1 MTKSVF
7 FCNIFLSFS
16 EIFDDYCRRE
26 PDVATLLC
34 VLGQARADARQ
45 QHSLLQMRAQ
55 RVGRRGAQQGF
66 LFFLFLS
73 LSFSFSPLFY
83 FSYSYVLLT
92 GYGCRNKYAATRTR
106 SARERSTSRCVA
118 TFNTD
123 SASEWV
129 HLSSSRFDRNS
140 LSSYSYICASH
151 LVTRRSG
158 TSAEEAKGRQASEK
172 VAARNGW

>member
-1 MTKSVF
+1 MSFCLFQRYLTIIVDENLTSQRCCACSGKLVQTRANSIRYYKCEHNASVDEELNKV
-7 FCNIFLSFS
+7 FCF
-16 EIFDDYCRRE
+16 
-26 PDVATLLC
+26 
-34 VLGQARADARQ
+34 
-45 QHSLLQMRAQ
+45 
-55 RVGRRGAQQGF
+55 
-66 LFFLFLS
+66 
-73 LSFSFSPLFY
+73 SFSFFVFFIFIICFVFL
-83 FSYSYVLLT
+83 YSYVLLT